1 MSKIFYSVIGLLL
14 LFCAETKGQFKKGSA
29 IAPFVITLS
38 NGQVFKAA
46 NVKKNVPVMLVY
58 FAPDC
63 DHCQHFSKDLL
74 LNASLIK
81 GKQVIMVTYF
91 KLEDL
96 VQFDKEYKLSANPN
110 IRIGTE
116 GTKFIVRKYYNI
128 QQFPYIVMYNS
139 NGLEATRFTTD
150 VPFETIKTALL
161 KLK

>member
-1 MSKIFYSVIGLLL
+1 MNRIFVFAAGLLA
-14 LFCAETKGQFKKGSA
+14 LFSSAAMAQFKPGST

-46 NVKKNVPVMLVY
+46 NVKKKVPVMLVY

-63 DHCQHFSKDLL
+63 DHCQNFSKELL
-74 LNASLIK
+74 ANAAMIK
-81 GKQVIMVTYF
+81 NKQVVMVTYF

-96 VQFDKEYKLSANPN
+96 VKFDKQYKLSSNPN
-110 IRIGTE
+110 IKVGTE

-128 QQFPYIVMYNS
+128 ERFPYIVLYNS
-139 NGLEATRFTTD
+139 SGIEATRFTTD
-150 VPFETIKTALL
+150 VPFETIRTAVS